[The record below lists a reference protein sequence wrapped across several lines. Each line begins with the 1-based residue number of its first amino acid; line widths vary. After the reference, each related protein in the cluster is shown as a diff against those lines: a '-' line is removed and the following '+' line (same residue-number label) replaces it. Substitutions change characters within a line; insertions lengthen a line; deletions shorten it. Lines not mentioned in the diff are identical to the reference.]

1 MVVRRADVVR
11 SADRLEMVV
20 VVVSV
25 EMMTADSSSFVTERR
40 SVLIDDTDGGW
51 NANVGEASDAA
62 ARRKA

>member
-1 MVVRRADVVR
+1 VVVRRADVVR

-25 EMMTADSSSFVTERR
+25 EMMTVDSSSFVAERR
-40 SVLIDDTDGGW
+40 SVLIDDTDGRW
-51 NANVGEASDAA
+51 NAKVGEASDAA